1 MHLEFLVEEL
11 SAEVA
16 LRNLLPKLVTE
27 EHSFKII
34 TFQGKKDLLNKLTI
48 KLKGYKRWIGDDF
61 KIIILVDRDDQDCR
75 ILKQELELCSTDA
88 KLLTRTASLDKLSYT
103 VVNRIASEELE
114 AWFFGDSEAVKAAYP
129 GVSANFQNK
138 AQYRIPD
145 QITGGTWEALERV
158 LNTAGYFK
166 SGIRKTEVA
175 RNISLFM
182 EPLRNRSKSF
192 QVFWSTISEITQ
204 K

>member
-61 KIIILVDRDDQDCR
+61 KII
-75 ILKQELELCSTDA
+75 SW
-88 KLLTRTASLDKLSYT
+88 LTGTIRTAG
-103 VVNRIASEELE
+103 
-114 AWFFGDSEAVKAAYP
+114 F
-129 GVSANFQNK
+129 
-138 AQYRIPD
+138 
-145 QITGGTWEALERV
+145 
-158 LNTAGYFK
+158 
-166 SGIRKTEVA
+166 
-175 RNISLFM
+175 
-182 EPLRNRSKSF
+182 
-192 QVFWSTISEITQ
+192 
-204 K
+204 